1 MSLYNNSMLIS
12 KNRKAL
18 FDHEI
23 VEQFTAGII
32 LKGFE
37 VKAIKE
43 NKATFEGSYVQL
55 IDGEPYIVNMY
66 VGKYS
71 KQSRDFDELQA
82 RRNRKILLNKSEI
95 DKLAKETSQK
105 GKTAV
110 PLALILDKGKIK
122 LEFAI
127 VKGKKEFEKKQVAKE
142 RQIKK
147 DMAIEAKELRS
158 W

>member
-1 MSLYNNSMLIS
+1 MLIS

-23 VEQFTAGII
+23 VEKFTAGLI

-43 NKATFEGSYVQL
+43 NKASFEGSYVQI
-55 IDGEPYIVNMY
+55 IDGEPYIVNLY
-66 VGKYS
+66 IGRYS
-71 KQSRDFDELQA
+71 KQSRDFSELDA
-82 RRNRKILLNKSEI
+82 RRNRKILLNKNEI
-95 DKLAKETSQK
+95 DQLVKETSQK

-110 PLALILDKGKIK
+110 PLALLLDKGKIK

-127 VKGKKEFEKKQVAKE
+127 VKGRKEFEKKVVAKE
-142 RQIKK
+142 RQVQK
-147 DMAIEAKELRS
+147 DLAKEAKELRS

>member
-1 MSLYNNSMLIS
+1 MLIS

-18 FDHEI
+18 FDHELL
-23 VEQFTAGII
+23 EKFTAGIV

-37 VKAIKE
+37 VKAVKE
-43 NKATFEGSYVQL
+43 NKATFDGSYIQ
-55 IDGEPYIVNMY
+55 IIEGEVFVVNMY
-66 VGKYS
+66 IGKYS
-71 KQSRDFDELQA
+71 KQSRDFDELNA
-82 RRNRKILLNKSEI
+82 RRNRKLLLNKSEI
-95 DKLAKETSQK
+95 AKLAREISQK

-110 PLALILDKGKIK
+110 PLALILDKGNIK

-127 VKGKKEFEKKQVAKE
+127 VRGRKEFEKKMVAKE

-147 DMAIEAKELRS
+147 DLAVEAKELGS

>member
-1 MSLYNNSMLIS
+1 MLIS

-18 FDHEI
+18 FDHEML
-23 VEQFTAGII
+23 EKFTAGII

-43 NKATFEGSYVQL
+43 NKATFEGSYIQL
-55 IDGEPYIVNMY
+55 IEGEPFLVNMY

-71 KQSRDFDELQA
+71 KQSRDFDELNA

-95 DKLAKETSQK
+95 DKLAKEISQK

-110 PLALILDKGKIK
+110 PLALVLDKGNIK

-127 VKGKKEFEKKQVAKE
+127 VRGRKEFEKKLVAKE

-147 DMAIEAKELRS
+147 DMAVEAKELGN

>member
-1 MSLYNNSMLIS
+1 MLIS

-18 FDHEI
+18 FDHELL
-23 VEQFTAGII
+23 EKFTAGII
-32 LKGFE
+32 LKGYE

-43 NKATFEGSYVQL
+43 NKATFDGSYVQL
-55 IDGEPYIVNMY
+55 IEGEPFVVNMY

-71 KQSRDFDELQA
+71 KQSRDFDELSA

-95 DKLAKETSQK
+95 DKLAREISQK

-110 PLALILDKGKIK
+110 PLALILDKGNIK

-127 VKGKKEFEKKQVAKE
+127 VKGRKEFEKKQVAKE

-147 DMAIEAKELRS
+147 DLENETKELRS

>member
-1 MSLYNNSMLIS
+1 MLIS

-18 FDHEI
+18 FDHELL
-23 VEQFTAGII
+23 EQFTAGII

-43 NKATFEGSYVQL
+43 NKATFEGSYIQ
-55 IDGEPYIVNMY
+55 IIEGEPYIVNLF

-71 KQSRDFDELQA
+71 KQSGEFNELEA
-82 RRNRKILLNKSEI
+82 RRNRKILLNKNEI
-95 DKLAKETSQK
+95 DKLARETAQK
-105 GKTAV
+105 GRTAI

-127 VKGKKEFEKKQVAKE
+127 VKGRKEFERKNVAKE

-147 DMAIEAKELRS
+147 DLAIEAKELRN
-158 W
+158 

>member
-1 MSLYNNSMLIS
+1 MLIS

-23 VEQFTAGII
+23 LERFTAGII

-43 NKATFEGSYVQL
+43 NKATFEGSYVQV
-55 IDGEPYIVNMY
+55 IEGEPYLVNLFI
-66 VGKYS
+66 GKYS
-71 KQSRDFDELQA
+71 KQSGEFNELEA
-82 RRNRKILLNKSEI
+82 RRNRKILLNKNEI
-95 DKLAKETSQK
+95 DKLIRETSQK

-110 PLALILDKGKIK
+110 PLALVLDKGKIK

-127 VKGKKEFEKKQVAKE
+127 VKGRKEYEKKQVAKE
-142 RQIKK
+142 RQIQK
-147 DMAIEAKELRS
+147 DLAVEAKEYRN
-158 W
+158 

>member
-1 MSLYNNSMLIS
+1 MLIT

-18 FDHEI
+18 FDH
-23 VEQFTAGII
+23 QLLQKFTAGLV

-43 NKATFEGSYVQL
+43 NKANFEGSYVQV
-55 IDGEPYIVNMY
+55 IDGEPFVVNMY

-71 KQSRDFDELQA
+71 KQSRDFNELEA
-82 RRNRKILLNKSEI
+82 RRNRKILLNKNEI
-95 DKLAKETSQK
+95 DKLFKETSQK

-110 PLALILDKGKIK
+110 PLALVLENGRIK

-127 VKGKKEFEKKQVAKE
+127 VKGLKEYEKKHVAKE
-142 RQIKK
+142 KQIQK
-147 DMAIEAKELRS
+147 DLLQYQSAL
-158 W
+158 

>member
-1 MSLYNNSMLIS
+1 MLIS

-18 FDHEI
+18 FDHEV
-23 VEQFTAGII
+23 VEKFTAGII

-43 NKATFEGSYVQL
+43 NKASFEGSYVQI
-55 IDGEPYIVNMY
+55 IDGEPYVVNLY
-66 VGKYS
+66 IGRYS
-71 KQSRDFDELQA
+71 KQSRDFNELDA
-82 RRNRKILLNKSEI
+82 RRNRKILLNKNEI
-95 DKLAKETSQK
+95 NQLARETSQK

-110 PLALILDKGKIK
+110 PLALLLDKGKIK

-127 VKGKKEFEKKQVAKE
+127 VKGRKEFEKKVVAKE
-142 RQIKK
+142 RQVQK
-147 DMAIEAKELRS
+147 DLAKEAKELRS

>member
-1 MSLYNNSMLIS
+1 MILT

-23 VEQFTAGII
+23 LEKFTAGII

-43 NKATFEGSYVQL
+43 NKATFEGSYVQV
-55 IDGEPYIVNMY
+55 IEGEPFVVNMY

-71 KQSRDFDELQA
+71 KQSRDFDDLLA

-95 DKLAKETSQK
+95 AKLARETSKK
-105 GKTAV
+105 GITAV
-110 PLALILDKGKIK
+110 PLALVLENGKIK

-127 VKGKKEFEKKQVAKE
+127 VKGKKEFEKKQTAKE

-147 DMAIEAKELRS
+147 DLAKEAKEFGN